1 MLAAKTNFLRR
12 RGPHEHSRVTYVELF
27 FDLVF
32 VFAITQLSHL
42 LLKHLSLT
50 GAVETAILFVAVW
63 WVWIYTCWFTNW
75 MDPDRTPVR
84 LALLALMLAG
94 LVLSTSLPRA
104 FEDRGAAFAAA
115 VAVMQLGR
123 SAFMLWS
130 VRRHEPRHFRSFR
143 RIIAWHG
150 LSALFWLA
158 GALMEPQA
166 RLAAWAVAVLIEF
179 IAPSAGYW
187 TPGFGRSSTADWR
200 DVEGGHMA
208 ERCALFVIIALGESI
223 LVTGA
228 TFADLPPT
236 PAAVGAFASA
246 FVGSV
251 AMWWIY
257 FDAAAERASERF
269 ARSDDPGRVARLA
282 YTYLHIPLVAGI
294 VVSAVG
300 DELAL
305 AHLAEEAEAKV
316 AAVMLAGPGLY
327 LFGDL
332 LFRRATTERLPR
344 SHLAG
349 LAALAILAPFSH
361 TLSPLALSIAGSG
374 VLTAVALGESLLL
387 RRGRAGTPSAP

>member
-1 MLAAKTNFLRR
+1 MLGAKTNFLRR
-12 RGPHEHSRVTYVELF
+12 RGAHEHSRVTFVELF

-32 VFAITQLSHL
+32 VFAVTQLSHL
-42 LLKHLSLT
+42 LLAHLSLT

-75 MDPDRTPVR
+75 VDPDRTPVR

-104 FEDRGAAFAAA
+104 FENRAIAFAGA
-115 VAVMQLGR
+115 VTVMQLGR

-130 VRRHEPRHFRSFR
+130 VRRHEPRHFRNFQ

-150 LSALFWLA
+150 LSALFWGA
-158 GALMEPQA
+158 GALMEPHA
-166 RLAAWAVAVLIEF
+166 RLAAWGLAVLIEF
-179 IAPSAGYW
+179 VAPSTGYW
-187 TPGFGRSSTADWR
+187 TPGLGRSNTADWG

-228 TFADLPPT
+228 TFADLAPT
-236 PAAVGAFASA
+236 PAAVAAFTSA

-257 FDAAAERASERF
+257 FDAAAERASEQF

-305 AHLAEEAEAKV
+305 AHLSGAADVKV

-332 LFRRATTERLPR
+332 LFRRATTERFPR

-349 LAALAILAPFSH
+349 LAALAALAPFSPM
-361 TLSPLALSIAGSG
+361 LSPLALSIAGSG

-387 RRGRAGTPSAP
+387 RRARLEAPRA